1 MIANTVTDVHSS
13 CTYALCVAAEDTCN
27 AVFVYPKGVAGP
39 MYRRSMVMCRIYLR
53 SRVVVLVSAV
63 MQGSLW

>member
-27 AVFVYPKGVAGP
+27 AVFVFPKGVAGP
-39 MYRRSMVMCRIYLR
+39 STGEV
-53 SRVVVLVSAV
+53 
-63 MQGSLW
+63 W